1 MNSNLKL
8 KRDEIQRGKVAV
20 RVNFVALPPLEIA
33 PSTHCPF
40 TGALSV
46 RFHFNDISLARRI
59 HGIVN
64 VWFPPFPREKSIHM
78 SEWENFYV
86 KDIREI
92 FSFKFLDEFPKHTFK
107 LKTIVLID

>member
-1 MNSNLKL
+1 M
-8 KRDEIQRGKVAV
+8 
-20 RVNFVALPPLEIA
+20 
-33 PSTHCPF
+33 
-40 TGALSV
+40 
-46 RFHFNDISLARRI
+46 
-59 HGIVN
+59 N

-86 KDIREI
+86 KDIRGI

>member
-1 MNSNLKL
+1 M
-8 KRDEIQRGKVAV
+8 
-20 RVNFVALPPLEIA
+20 
-33 PSTHCPF
+33 
-40 TGALSV
+40 